1 MLLLNRPTPQSRPF
15 LCLVT
20 ANSFYNFKNLNYF
33 MSSLQTLELYIAPGC
48 PHCPNMI
55 KISSELVKQGS
66 IAKLEIINIAVA
78 NDLAAKFNIRSV
90 PTFRI
95 GEVVLT
101 GAHTLAELKAWID
114 KSSSEAG
121 LVDYYNQEFDQG
133 ELDKVIQQVEKK
145 PELLKL
151 LLSMLL
157 DLGTP
162 LTSRIA
168 ISAIFEHFQNNESL
182 FSLIPVLCENL
193 SDKNESVR
201 IDVAHVLGLT
211 GSLSAIPCLEK
222 VLADDFEDVRETAR
236 EAIDSIRHINH

>member
-1 MLLLNRPTPQSRPF
+1 
-15 LCLVT
+15 
-20 ANSFYNFKNLNYF
+20 
-33 MSSLQTLELYIAPGC
+33 MSTLHTLELYIAPGC

-78 NDLAAKFNIRSV
+78 QELAAKLNIRSV

-95 GEVVLT
+95 GEITLS
-101 GAHTLAELKAWID
+101 GAHTLAELQTWID

-121 LVDYYNQEFDQG
+121 LVDYYNQAFDQG
-133 ELDKVIQQVEKK
+133 ELDKVTQQVEKK

-151 LLSMLL
+151 LLDMLL
-157 DLGTP
+157 DLDTP

-182 FSLIPVLCENL
+182 FELIPVLCEKL
-193 SDKNESVR
+193 SDKNESIRV
-201 IDVAHVLGLT
+201 DVAHILGLT
-211 GSLSAIPCLEK
+211 GSMSAIACLEK
-222 VLADDFEDVRETAR
+222 VLADDFDDVRETAR
-236 EAIDSIRHINH
+236 ESIESIRHINH